1 MWTRRRVHVHRA
13 HAAQEFLSAHLSKAF
28 VLAEF
33 LVYQEEGQSDS
44 ERKHEQKLQSR
55 ELLVEFDI
63 WFFLFFAYFY
73 SQNKDA
79 RSGLYNNWSIR
90 IAPSGNCQVRNK
102 LG

>member
-1 MWTRRRVHVHRA
+1 MWTRHRVHVHCA

-28 VLAEF
+28 ALAEF
-33 LVYQEEGQSDS
+33 LVYREEGQSDS

-55 ELLVEFDI
+55 GLLVEIDI

-73 SQNKDA
+73 PQSKDA
-79 RSGLYNNWSIR
+79 RSGLYNNLSIR